1 MVKLQ
6 KLILRNFKSFRKADI
21 PLSRGFTAIVGSNG
35 SGKTNILDALLFVLG
50 TSSIKMLRAS
60 RIEELV
66 NNTSDENYA
75 KVELVIKDGEK
86 TYTIQRMIDKQ
97 GKCVYR
103 LDGKRKTRNE
113 VSSLLLELGIKPDG
127 HNIVVQ
133 GDTTRVI
140 EMSPVERRQIIDE
153 LAGLQEFDAKKEEA
167 LKELQK
173 VDNKLRD
180 AGIVMQE
187 RENYLEQLR
196 RDKEAASE
204 FDSLQNEG
212 RQIKATMIFSEME
225 RIEKEE
231 SECAKKLEEIASEK
245 GELEGK
251 IGKELGKKALLR
263 EEAEKL
269 NRAVLSQREKIYAT
283 VGAQLEGARTKK
295 ALDPTLCIYQAAR
308 NYLLQEDV

>member
-97 GKCVYR
+97 GKFVYR

-140 EMSPVERRQIIDE
+140 EMSPVERRQ
-153 LAGLQEFDAKKEEA
+153 
-167 LKELQK
+167 
-173 VDNKLRD
+173 
-180 AGIVMQE
+180 
-187 RENYLEQLR
+187 
-196 RDKEAASE
+196 
-204 FDSLQNEG
+204 
-212 RQIKATMIFSEME
+212 
-225 RIEKEE
+225 
-231 SECAKKLEEIASEK
+231 
-245 GELEGK
+245 
-251 IGKELGKKALLR
+251 
-263 EEAEKL
+263 
-269 NRAVLSQREKIYAT
+269 
-283 VGAQLEGARTKK
+283 
-295 ALDPTLCIYQAAR
+295 
-308 NYLLQEDV
+308 